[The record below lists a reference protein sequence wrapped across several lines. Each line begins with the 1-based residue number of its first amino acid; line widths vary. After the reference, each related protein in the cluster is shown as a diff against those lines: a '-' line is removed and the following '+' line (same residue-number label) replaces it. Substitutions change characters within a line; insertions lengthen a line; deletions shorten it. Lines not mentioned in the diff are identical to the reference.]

1 MIHQKLK
8 PNFLQFNETAARVRS
23 LSVGN
28 EYKWRQSQNQK
39 LNKTTELNNGGKLR
53 RNELIEIIRESM
65 EKNKLCFQSN
75 R

>member
-1 MIHQKLK
+1 M
-8 PNFLQFNETAARVRS
+8 
-23 LSVGN
+23 GN
-28 EYKWRQSQNQK
+28 EYKWRQNQK
-39 LNKTTELNNGGKLR
+39 VNKTTELNNGSKLR